1 MKIKKLKQGAAAGT
15 YSAVLTVIVI
25 AAAIVLNLI
34 VAALPSKLTKIDT
47 TKEKVY
53 TFSAETEKFISSLS
67 KDVTVYYVCEEGA
80 EDTYLQKALDK
91 YKEMSSRIKVEQVD
105 PATNPA
111 IIEKYT
117 TDTLSSN
124 SLIVTCGD
132 TSKVVAYED
141 VYYVFCEAL
150 GNERIPLA
158 LFDSLNAQYMNAYQ
172 VSFEEYY
179 YQMTGTPLEFS
190 VNFAGEGEIASAID
204 YVTAEDLP
212 KIYVLGAGESVSLNT
227 ILTSAFESQNYI
239 TEPLAL
245 SESNTGLGQSG
256 VAVKDVPSDADAVL
270 MLGVLSDIT
279 ADELATLQR
288 YVAQGGNLIV
298 ATNYTSPKYE
308 NLRKLAESYGLDIST
323 SVVQEEDVN
332 CYSGAKFKI
341 KASKGGIF
349 SDFPY
354 DIIVPQ
360 AHGIRVAETMPE
372 GMSATELLY
381 TSDKAYAK
389 PLGADTSKLDKAEG
403 DLEGKFALAVAVKC
417 EGAGTLTWFS
427 SDYYLINDIPSYN
440 SEYNN
445 SGIYNSAYVQNIA
458 TVCQK
463 VETFSVDATE
473 LSDGFLTVTEG
484 SARLWAVITIGIIPL
499 AFIGVGFAVWFRRR
513 SR

>member
-1 MKIKKLKQGAAAGT
+1 MKKMKLGAAAGT
-15 YSAVLTVIVI
+15 YSAVLTAIVV

-34 VAALPSKLTKIDT
+34 VAALPSKITKIDT

-67 KDVTVYYVCEEGA
+67 KDVTIYYVCEEGA
-80 EDTYLQKALDK
+80 EDTYLQKSLDK
-91 YKEMSSRIKVEQVD
+91 FKEMSSRIKVEQVD

-124 SLIVTCGD
+124 SLIVVSGD
-132 TSKVVAYED
+132 TSKVVAYGD
-141 VYYVFCEAL
+141 IYYVQCDVL
-150 GNERIPLA
+150 GGEVPIDD
-158 LFDSLNAQYMNAYQ
+158 FDSLNQYYINYYQ
-172 VSFEEYY
+172 VSLEQYY
-179 YQMTGTPLEFS
+179 YQTTGTNLEYS

-204 YVTAEDLP
+204 YVTADDLP
-212 KIYVLGAGESVSLNT
+212 KIYVLGAGETVSLNT
-227 ILTSAFESQNYI
+227 VLTSAFESQNYI
-239 TEPLAL
+239 AEPLAL
-245 SESNTGLGQSG
+245 SESNSALGQSG
-256 VAVKDVPSDADAVL
+256 VTVKDVPADADAVL
-270 MLGVLSDIT
+270 MLGVYADIT
-279 ADELATLQR
+279 AEELATLQR
-288 YVAQGGNLIV
+288 YIAQGGNLIV

-308 NLRKLAESYGLDIST
+308 NLRKLAESFGLDIST

-360 AHGIRVAETMPE
+360 AHGIRIAETMPE

-381 TSDKAYAK
+381 TSGTAYAK

-403 DLEGKFALAVAVKC
+403 DIEGKFALAVAVKC

-427 SDYYLINDIPSYN
+427 SDYYLVNDIPSYN
-440 SEYNN
+440 NEYNN
-445 SGIYNSAYVQNIA
+445 SGIYNTAYVQNIA
-458 TVCQK
+458 TVCGK

-473 LSDGFLTVTEG
+473 LSDGYLTVTEG